1 MLFSRTGF
9 QTHDHSQVMWQQ
21 MNRKQDELL
30 LWYRG
35 LMKTKHGLPNALT
48 DSNIPFFISTTN
60 YLQVISEDSIADM
73 ATRHGMHD

>member
-35 LMKTKHGLPNALT
+35 LMKTKHVLT
-48 DSNIPFFISTTN
+48 NSRTGSNTPFSISTTN
-60 YLQVISEDSIADM
+60 YLQAISQDSIVDM

>member
-35 LMKTKHGLPNALT
+35 LMKTKRSLT
-48 DSNIPFFISTTN
+48 NSLTYSNIPFLISTTN
-60 YLQVISEDSIADM
+60 YLHFISVDSIVDM
-73 ATRHGMHD
+73 ATRNGMHD

>member
-9 QTHDHSQVMWQQ
+9 QTHDNSQVMWQQ

-35 LMKTKHGLPNALT
+35 LMKTKHSLTNSQT
-48 DSNIPFFISTTN
+48 DSNTSFFISTK
-60 YLQVISEDSIADM
+60 YFLQTISQARDA
-73 ATRHGMHD
+73 